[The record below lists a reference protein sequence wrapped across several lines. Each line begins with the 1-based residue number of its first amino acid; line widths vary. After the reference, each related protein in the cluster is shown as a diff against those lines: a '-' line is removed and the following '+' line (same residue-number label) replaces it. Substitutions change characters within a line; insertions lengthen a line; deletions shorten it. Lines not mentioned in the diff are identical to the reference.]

1 MTLYRRLK
9 AENKALR
16 EQVADLE
23 AELAEAD
30 DTIYDLRC
38 ELENELEI
46 RDEYYRAK
54 SPYEVYGVS
63 RSDF

>member
-1 MTLYRRLK
+1 MTLYRRLR

-23 AELAEAD
+23 AELDEAEN
-30 DTIYDLRC
+30 TIYDHHC
-38 ELENELEI
+38 ELEKELEI

-63 RSDF
+63 RRDF

>member
-1 MTLYRRLK
+1 MQ

-23 AELAEAD
+23 AELDEAEN
-30 DTIYDLRC
+30 TIYDLRC

-54 SPYEVYGVS
+54 SPYEVCGVS
-63 RSDF
+63 KRDF